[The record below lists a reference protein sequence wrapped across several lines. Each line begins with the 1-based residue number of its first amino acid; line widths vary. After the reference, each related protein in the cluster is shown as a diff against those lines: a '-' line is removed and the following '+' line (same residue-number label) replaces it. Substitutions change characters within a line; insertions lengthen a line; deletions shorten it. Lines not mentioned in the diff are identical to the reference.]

1 MDLAHRRTQRHGSRL
16 EDTVVKEADGEV
28 CVGLWGGELGRHEAV
43 VVDSAGASAGS
54 RSAGAAAEVDV
65 QTTLPCLAATITHC
79 LHCQVFFLLLDQSLL
94 SMGNFSV
101 TLVLDGWIAHL
112 RSAPNGTKK

>member
-1 MDLAHRRTQRHGSRL
+1 M
-16 EDTVVKEADGEV
+16 KEAAGEV

-65 QTTLPCLAATITHC
+65 QSPNNAPVPGCHHYSLLTLPI
-79 LHCQVFFLLLDQSLL
+79 FF
-94 SMGNFSV
+94 FY
-101 TLVLDGWIAHL
+101 
-112 RSAPNGTKK
+112 